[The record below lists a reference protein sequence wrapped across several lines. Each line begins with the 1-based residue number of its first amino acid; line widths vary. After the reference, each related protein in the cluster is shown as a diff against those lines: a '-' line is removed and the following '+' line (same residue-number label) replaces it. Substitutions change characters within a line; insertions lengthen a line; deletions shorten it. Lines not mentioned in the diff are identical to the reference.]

1 MIFLNWTIAAMIRG
15 KNVLELERCILRE
28 LGVRDHNVDTL
39 FQTVQDTFIYTYI
52 RCILVHA
59 SIHIYGDR

>member
-1 MIFLNWTIAAMIRG
+1 MIRG
-15 KNVLELERCILRE
+15 KNVLELERCMLRE

-52 RCILVHA
+52 RCILAHA
-59 SIHIYGDR
+59 SVHIYGDR